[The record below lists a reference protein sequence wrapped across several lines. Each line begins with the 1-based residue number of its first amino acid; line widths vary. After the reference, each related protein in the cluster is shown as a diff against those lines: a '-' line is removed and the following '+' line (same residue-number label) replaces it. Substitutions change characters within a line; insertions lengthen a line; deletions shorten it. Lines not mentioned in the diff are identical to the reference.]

1 MPANVV
7 TSPVQTDAV
16 DRLSLAVAD
25 ARGGVEPLTAC
36 GCVCGCMAEE

>member
-25 ARGGVEPLTAC
+25 ARGGVEPLMV
-36 GCVCGCMAEE
+36 VCGCMCTAEE